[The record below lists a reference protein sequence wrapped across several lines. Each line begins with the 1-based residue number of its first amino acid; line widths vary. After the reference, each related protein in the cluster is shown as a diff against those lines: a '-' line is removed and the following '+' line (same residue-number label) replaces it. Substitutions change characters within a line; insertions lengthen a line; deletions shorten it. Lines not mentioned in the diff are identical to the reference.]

1 MQEHSVH
8 EDTQLIAGIWVCAT
22 RDALIQRNEVAR
34 TRMFENDGTAF
45 DTDWE
50 LRGLQYFSITIRMTM
65 KVDFGWTFAAI
76 TIETSEQRPFCLQY
90 QYEEDGRAL
99 PYMIREF

>member
-1 MQEHSVH
+1 MFDFDAGALGTL

-45 DTDWE
+45 DTDW
-50 LRGLQYFSITIRMTM
+50 GTAGTTVFS
-65 KVDFGWTFAAI
+65 V
-76 TIETSEQRPFCLQY
+76 
-90 QYEEDGRAL
+90 
-99 PYMIREF
+99 